1 MGFYC
6 RYQHLDNMKAK
17 FAGVVDTFEGRLQAR
32 IVAFSE
38 GGLDWIYQNDIEQ
51 VWKEW
56 LQQNDTSIAG
66 QGDALFVSSSL

>member
-1 MGFYC
+1 MDFVS

-17 FAGVVDTFEGRLQAR
+17 FAAAADTLEGRLQAR
-32 IVAFSE
+32 IAAFGE

-56 LQQNDTSIAG
+56 LLQNDNSISG
-66 QGDALFVSSSL
+66 QADASFVNSSL

>member
-1 MGFYC
+1 MDFVF

-17 FAGVVDTFEGRLQAR
+17 FAGVADTFEGRLQAR
-32 IVAFSE
+32 IAAFGE

-56 LQQNDTSIAG
+56 LQQKDNSIAG
-66 QGDALFVSSSL
+66 QEDTSVVSSSL